1 MGTSCAP
8 RRCPTLKHTSSA
20 NPKPEGRGLVLGRG
34 TEMLSS
40 RPTAQRLHA
49 GVSMKQ
55 LFTNARSLGEAP
67 EPTFSRKKLY
77 ENKPRY
83 RRGQRC

>member
-1 MGTSCAP
+1 M
-8 RRCPTLKHTSSA
+8 
-20 NPKPEGRGLVLGRG
+20 LGRG

-40 RPTAQRLHA
+40 CPTAQRLHA